1 MYPPL
6 ELKLSCK
13 KFPKKFTIRHVSLFL
28 CTVIES
34 TVYFFNWSSN
44 VYTMCIMRKYVG
56 YLVLTIF
63 YQVLKQSPKWWIR
76 RCDNRVVKKRQL
88 RSRIDGS
95 TPRSHT
101 PLEVSFRRWQ
111 RTCQSE
117 WYLVSSSSTPCL
129 KQYFFF
135 LQGDYS
141 HAPAESMEIAAFLDQ
156 HRAAMR
162 GDRSGNSSFFQ

>member
-1 MYPPL
+1 
-6 ELKLSCK
+6 
-13 KFPKKFTIRHVSLFL
+13 
-28 CTVIES
+28 
-34 TVYFFNWSSN
+34 
-44 VYTMCIMRKYVG
+44 MCIMRKYVG

-111 RTCQSE
+111 RTCQSG
-117 WYLVSSSSTPCL
+117 WYLVSCSSSPCL
-129 KQYFFF
+129 KQYFFSYRATTPMHLLNRWRLPRF
-135 LQGDYS
+135 STSTARPCVVTGVATHLS
-141 HAPAESMEIAAFLDQ
+141 FSRHAFRKLKSVIFRH
-156 HRAAMR
+156 HRR
-162 GDRSGNSSFFQ
+162 G